1 MYTRN
6 RWHIAKIDMDF
17 RSGKTDIMQIQQ
29 LLCGFIVGRPDDPK
43 MEFRPK
49 NYGKHERNAV
59 GWNSVGATFFDNSK
73 EIETEELD
81 KKLHEDIP
89 MLLEKE
95 HVVRAFRQARDMF
108 VYTNRRFL
116 IIDTKGLSGQRTK
129 YKSIPYKYMSA
140 FEFET
145 AGHMDRD
152 AEVYCYTS
160 ISEISNTGF
169 PVPPRRVEL
178 LKTKQSILVKHT
190 DIYEMGYLLMDHMC
204 IKDQAPDVL
213 EPEIEVFF
221 D

>member
-1 MYTRN
+1 
-6 RWHIAKIDMDF
+6 MDF

-49 NYGKHERNAV
+49 NYAAHERNAV
-59 GWNSVGATFFDNSK
+59 GWNSIAAGFFDNSK
-73 EIETEELD
+73 EIETEELNT
-81 KKLHEDIP
+81 KLHDDIP

-95 HVVRAFRQARDMF
+95 HVLRAFAQARDMF
-108 VYTNRRFL
+108 IYTNRRFL
-116 IIDTKGLSGQRTK
+116 IVDTKGMTGQRVN
-129 YKSIPYKYMSA
+129 YMSIPYKYMSA

-145 AGHMDRD
+145 HGHLDRD

-160 ISEISNTGF
+160 ISEVYNTGF
-169 PVPPRRVEL
+169 PTPPRSIGL
-178 LKTKQSILVKHT
+178 LRTKQSILVKHT
-190 DIYEMGYLLMDHMC
+190 DIYEMGYLLMDQMV
-204 IKDQAPDVL
+204 IKDQAPDDL